1 MVPLRRLNRHRSA
14 IVTAAAVGAVV
25 AVVGGIAVTSGGY
38 TAQRIELGDAAV
50 WVPNDNIQSIGRA
63 NTAALELNSLV
74 ETGGGPVEVAQAGST
89 VLMLDPERASV
100 DIIDVTTSSPTD
112 QPVAVPP
119 DRPTVTIAGAQV
131 VIVSAGD
138 VWTSPIDD
146 FADFDADAE
155 PQLSFG
161 PDALVSV
168 DPSGRLF
175 AYTPTTG
182 AVHAVDTDDA
192 GTIQRSWEITPV
204 TDDRD
209 LQLSSAGGTWAVL
222 DPNARTLT
230 LPGRAELDLAG
241 ALPERADPVL
251 QAASAD
257 GDEVLVAHERGLIA
271 VGMDDGVVRSLVDG
285 RSGTAVS
292 PVVHEGCIHAAWS
305 RGTIWRSCAPAND
318 RLIELDGAS
327 GAAEFEFMANGSALA
342 LNDRRS
348 GRTWA
353 ASADYEFINNWK
365 DLLDIQSD
373 DEEVEQNDPHE
384 PPTVEK
390 SQLPP
395 VAVDDVEFGARPE
408 RSTLLPV
415 ILNDYDAN
423 GDVLVVDSI
432 EGDLP
437 SWAKVDLVADN
448 QQLQLTLGPEAFG
461 SVSFDYVVTDGRG
474 GTAQAH
480 VEVAVREPE
489 ENSPPVQKRETASA
503 VATNGRVTTAV
514 LGDWVDPDGDPFFLE
529 QASIDAPD
537 TVSSTAEGVVV
548 VDEGGERGGSRTV
561 SLLVSDGRD
570 RASGALD
577 VKVFEP
583 GSVPL
588 IADPFVALATAGQ
601 EIRIDPLR
609 HVRGGTGT
617 VELSAVPAKPD
628 VELTPDYDRG
638 TVRFT
643 SNSVRTHYL
652 EYSVTDGDETAT
664 GVVRVEVSAPPDRDT
679 KPITVPHTAY
689 LRAEQPVD
697 IDVLATDID
706 PTGGVLVVTAVD
718 PDLESEGVTVEI
730 VEHRLLRV
738 TLTRPLATGSMVF
751 GYRVSNGLAEAEGE
765 VTLVEVP
772 VPAVAQPP
780 VAAPD
785 VISAR
790 TGDVV
795 DIPVL
800 ANDEHPDAMPIT
812 LAPDLVEEPAEG
824 LLFASDDRLRYF
836 APQRAGEYEAMYRI
850 ESAGQFA
857 TAKVTIS
864 VSEPDPE
871 TNVEPVPA
879 TVTGRVIAGETVRIP
894 VPLGGVDPDGDSVQL
909 LGQYSN
915 PTRGA
920 VVNTGP
926 DWFEFRAGEYSA
938 GADQFQYSVVDAMG
952 ARANGTVRLGIA
964 PRSTGPQKP
973 IAVEDEI
980 TVRPGRTISVRV
992 LENDSDPAG
1001 GVLTLTG
1008 VEPTTGGAS
1017 AVVVDDWIE
1026 VEVPAG
1032 EGDYGFIYT
1041 IENEQLG
1048 QATDF
1053 LRVEAR
1059 NDAPLAR
1066 PEAADTVL
1074 GLSEIL
1080 GEERIDVPVLRNVF
1094 LADGDADA
1102 LRVGLVPGY
1111 ARGAAVNPD
1120 GTISVDIEDRRRII
1134 PFTVSHPEDASVV
1147 GHAFIWVPGRDDA
1160 LPQLRKDAPRVEVRS
1175 GDEVELELADFVIA
1189 ASGRPVTITD
1199 EASVRATH
1207 SDGSSLVVDENTLR
1221 FRSEEAYFGPAS
1233 LSFTVTDG
1241 SSPDDPE
1248 ARTGTIVIP
1257 IDVLS
1262 IENQPPS
1269 FVGGV
1274 IEFEPGA
1281 SKTIDLVKLTRYPY
1295 PEAEELLEYRVL
1307 PPPADGFEVS
1317 LDGDEMTITASNG
1330 TRTGTRASIGVGV
1343 ADPRTEG
1350 EGGRIELRVV
1360 PSTKPIARPVADVH
1374 VVTRGTSTSID
1385 VLANDEATNPF
1396 PDTPLRLVG
1405 RVNGLDADALPRGV
1419 TIVPNESGSTLS
1431 VTVAADAEPVN
1442 TTLQYQ
1448 VADAT
1453 DEPSRYA
1460 WGTVTISVQDRPD
1473 PVTGPQVTGFGD
1485 GTLDVAFGA
1494 GAFNNSPITGYE
1506 IALVGPESG
1515 DVLSASTCA
1524 ATTCTV
1530 ATPGN
1535 GQSNAVVVRVR
1546 AQNGIGYSDPV
1557 TVPGAIW
1564 SDVIPP
1570 APAGLRALPRD
1581 GRLRIE
1587 WAPVSTGSGSAVRS
1601 YVVTVGGVSNEVS
1614 AGAACTASVCGAD
1627 SGSLENGSRV
1637 QVSVSARNEAYPALA
1652 SWTESATTGTPFGP
1666 PIAGG
1671 ITVAGDATAGAVNVS
1686 WSPFAANGDTVLGYY
1701 VQRLVEG
1708 ASGVPSGPQSCTVTT
1723 PAPGTVVAPSSGG
1736 TVTETVP
1743 VSPDTTSIRFSGT
1756 SSDSTRYSFLVWGY
1770 NRAGCVSTDVAGTVV
1785 RPGPGAVTDVR
1796 SGMDYNGLETWDRYI
1811 NGVDV
1816 SASRMQIV
1824 AVDANGAQIPGS
1836 NREFHGTGWLRDI
1849 FNNPSR
1855 FAFGQTARFQV
1866 RGCTDWGTCGPWSQ
1880 VMPSG
1885 ESPSLT
1891 FALGGRAW
1899 NSTTNTWS
1907 WTTLP
1912 NNSGLPATLRCG
1924 VEGQQDSRAAQTAT
1938 SCNVPGA
1945 RPGDTVWL
1953 DIEVAGIST
1962 RYTATS

>member
-25 AVVGGIAVTSGGY
+25 AIVGGIAITSGGY
-38 TAQRIELGDAAV
+38 SAQRIDLGDAAV
-50 WVPNDNIQSIGRA
+50 WVANDARQSIGRA
-63 NTAALELNSLV
+63 STAAFELNSLV
-74 ETGGGPVEVAQAGST
+74 ETGGGRVEVAQAGSA
-89 VLMLDPERASV
+89 VLVLDPERASV
-100 DIIDVTTSSPTD
+100 EIIDVTTSSPTE

-119 DRPTVTIAGAQV
+119 GATVTIAGTQV
-131 VIVSAGD
+131 VVTSAGD
-138 VWTSPIDD
+138 LWTSPIDD
-146 FADFDADAE
+146 FADFDAGGE

-161 PDALVSV
+161 PEALISV
-168 DPSGRLF
+168 DPAGRLF

-182 AVHAVDTDDA
+182 VVRAVNAADS
-192 GTIQRSWEITPV
+192 GTIARSWEIAPI
-204 TDDRD
+204 TDDRE

-222 DPNARTLT
+222 DPNERTLT
-230 LPGRAELDLAG
+230 LPGRERVDLTGVLAEGDEA
-241 ALPERADPVL
+241 VL
-251 QAASAD
+251 QLASAD
-257 GDEVLVAHERGLIA
+257 GDEVVVADRQGLIA
-271 VGMDDGVVRSLVDG
+271 VGIDDGVVRTLVGG
-285 RSGTAVS
+285 RSGTAVA
-292 PVVHEGCIHAAWS
+292 PAVHEGCVHAAWG
-305 RGTIWRSCAPAND
+305 RGTVWRSCAPPNG
-318 RLIELDGAS
+318 RLKELDGAT
-327 GAAEFEFMANGSALA
+327 GLADFEFMANGSALA

-348 GRTWA
+348 GNTWA
-353 ASADYEFINNWK
+353 ASADYELIDNWK
-365 DLLDIQSD
+365 QLLDEQRD
-373 DEEVEQNDPHE
+373 EEEVEQNDPNTK
-384 PPTVEK
+384 PTVEK
-390 SQLPP
+390 SQIPP
-395 VAVDDVEFGARPE
+395 VAVDDTEFGARPE

-432 EGDLP
+432 VADLP
-437 SWAKVDLVADN
+437 EWATLDVVSDN

-461 SVSFDYVVTDGRG
+461 SVSFDYVVNDGRG

-480 VEVAVREPE
+480 VEVTVREPD
-489 ENSPPVQKRETASA
+489 ENAAPVQKRTTASA
-503 VATNGRVTTAV
+503 VATGGRVTSAV
-514 LGDWVDPDGDPFFLE
+514 LGDWVDPDGDPFFLQ

-537 TVSSTAEGVVV
+537 AVSSTAEGVVV
-548 VDEGGERGGSRTV
+548 VDALGERGGDRTV
-561 SLLVSDGRD
+561 ALLVSDGRD
-570 RASGALD
+570 QASGRLE
-577 VKVFEP
+577 VEVLEP
-583 GSVPL
+583 GNVPL

-617 VELSAVPAKPD
+617 VELSAVPAKPN

-643 SNSVRTHYL
+643 SSSVRTHYI

-664 GVVRVEVSAPPDRDT
+664 GVVRVDVSAPPDRDT

-689 LRAEQPVD
+689 LRTGQPVD
-697 IDVLATDID
+697 VDVLATDID

-718 PDLESEGVTVEI
+718 PDLASEGVTVEI
-730 VEHRLLRV
+730 IEHRLLRV
-738 TLTRPLATGSMVF
+738 TLTRPLAAGSMVF

-785 VISAR
+785 VISVR

-812 LAPDLVEEPAEG
+812 LAPVLAKEPAEG

-836 APQRAGEYEAMYRI
+836 APPRAGEYEATYRI
-850 ESAGQFA
+850 EAAGQYA
-857 TAKVTIS
+857 TATVAIS
-864 VSEPDPE
+864 VKNPDPE

-915 PTRGA
+915 PTRGT
-920 VVNTGP
+920 VVETGP

-1001 GVLTLTG
+1001 GVLTLTD
-1008 VEPTTGGAS
+1008 VESITGGAT

-1026 VEVPAG
+1026 VEVPSG
-1032 EGDYGFIYT
+1032 EADYGFIYT
-1041 IENEQLG
+1041 VENEQLG
-1048 QATDF
+1048 QATNF
-1053 LRVEAR
+1053 LRIEAR
-1059 NDAPLAR
+1059 DDAPLAR

-1074 GLSEIL
+1074 GLSDIL

-1111 ARGAAVNPD
+1111 SRGAAVNPD
-1120 GTISVDIEDRRRII
+1120 GSIRVDIEDRRRII
-1134 PFTVSHPEDASVV
+1134 PFTVSHPEDRSVV
-1147 GHAFIWVPGRDDA
+1147 AHAFIWVPGRDDA
-1160 LPQLRKDAPRVEVRS
+1160 LPQLRKDAPRVEVHS
-1175 GDEVELELADFVIA
+1175 GEEVELELADFVIA
-1189 ASGRPVTITD
+1189 ASGRPVVITD

-1207 SDGSSLVVDENTLR
+1207 SDGTSLVVDDNTLR
-1221 FRSEEAYFGPAS
+1221 FRSEETYFGPAS

-1257 IDVLS
+1257 IEVQS
-1262 IENQPPS
+1262 TVNQPPS
-1269 FVGGV
+1269 FIGGV
-1274 IEFEPGA
+1274 IEFEPGE
-1281 SKTIDLVKLTRYPY
+1281 SKTLDLVKLTRYPY
-1295 PEAEELLEYRVL
+1295 RDAADELEYRVL

-1317 LDGDEMTITASNG
+1317 LDGDEMTITASID
-1330 TRTGTRASIGVGV
+1330 TPTGMRGSVGVGV
-1343 ADPRTEG
+1343 ADARADG
-1350 EGGRIELRVV
+1350 DGGRIELRVV
-1360 PSTKPIARPVADVH
+1360 PSTKPIARPVADVA

-1405 RVNGLDADALPRGV
+1405 RVNGLEEGALPRGV
-1419 TIVPNESGSTLS
+1419 RIVPDESGSTLS
-1431 VTVAADAEPVN
+1431 VTVAPDADPVN

-1453 DEPSRYA
+1453 EESSRYA

-1473 PVTGPQVTGFGD
+1473 PVTGARVTGFGD

-1515 DVLSASTCA
+1515 DVLSASTCE

-1557 TVPGAIW
+1557 AVPGAIW
-1564 SDVIPP
+1564 SDVIPS

-1614 AGAACTASVCGAD
+1614 AGAACTASLCGAD

-1666 PIAGG
+1666 PIPGG
-1671 ITVAGDATAGAVNVS
+1671 IQVDPDAAAGAVSVS
-1686 WSPFAANGDTVLGYY
+1686 WSPFSANGDAVLGYY
-1701 VQRLVEG
+1701 VQQLVDG
-1708 ASGVPSGPQSCTVTT
+1708 ASGVPSGPQACTVTT
-1723 PAPGTVVAPSSGG
+1723 PAPGSVVAPNSGG
-1736 TVTETVP
+1736 IVAETVSISAD
-1743 VSPDTTSIRFSGT
+1743 SPTTFRFPGT
-1756 SSDSTRYSFLVWGY
+1756 SSDSTRYSFVVWGY
-1770 NRAGCVSTDVAGTVV
+1770 NRAGCVRTEVAGTVV

-1796 SGMDYNGLETWDRYI
+1796 SGMEYNGLETWDRYI

-1816 SASRMQIV
+1816 SAPRVQIV
-1824 AVDANGAQIPGS
+1824 AVGANGAQIAGS
-1836 NREFHGTGWLRDI
+1836 NREFRGTGWLRDI
-1849 FNNPSR
+1849 FSDPSR

-1866 RGCTDWGTCGPWSQ
+1866 RGCTEWGTCGPWSQ

-1891 FALGGRAW
+1891 FALPSRVW
-1899 NSTTNTWS
+1899 NSTANTWS
-1907 WTTLP
+1907 WTTP
-1912 NNSGLPATLRCG
+1912 PDNSGLPVTFRCG
-1924 VEGQQDSRAAQTAT
+1924 IDGQQNSRVAQTAT
-1938 SCNVPGA
+1938 SCHIPEA

-1953 DIEVAGIST
+1953 DVEVAGISAH
-1962 RYTATS
+1962 YTTTS